1 MPVFVLSA
9 SPILPPVPLSLSFP
23 FLMLVFRGKYD
34 SLFKECQP
42 NDMAHKGSSTIINDI
57 LLWSTSLDTL
67 LAYFEC
73 VCSVFMKYIPCHFSI
88 EEV

>member
-9 SPILPPVPLSLSFP
+9 LPILPPVPLSLSFP
-23 FLMLVFRGKYD
+23 FLMLVFRGEYD

-42 NDMAHKGSSTIINDI
+42 NDTAHKDGSTIINGI
-57 LLWSTSLDTL
+57 LLWSMSLDTL

-73 VCSVFMKYIPCHFSI
+73 VCSVFMKYTVSLFN
-88 EEV
+88 